1 MTTRSPLLAL
11 ALTAALLAGCNA
23 GGDAGDADLTGIA
36 DGGPFEKVAY
46 NVGYQ
51 SGLQFLGQDSSF
63 NYDRFK
69 EGFDR
74 GLAGDSTEIAYALG
88 LQYGLQIR
96 QDTLG
101 ALDRNLFLT
110 GLRSALAGDSLL
122 VTAEAAREAQ
132 AIVEDSLEVRRLKA
146 QARTNPQAQ
155 QQLDLIETNAASSER
170 FLAEVAGRDGVRRL
184 GEGVLY
190 TVDAPGEGAS
200 PGPGDRVSVLYK
212 GMFADGTVFD
222 ESGDEP
228 ATFAVGQVVPGFRD
242 ALLDMVEGETRTV
255 YIPADQAYGLLGS
268 PGPGGQG
275 GIPPNS
281 ALQFEMT
288 LVEVLDQAPRP
299 QGGQGLPPGFGQ

>member
-1 MTTRSPLLAL
+1 MNTRSPLLAL

-23 GGDAGDADLTGIA
+23 GGDSGNADLSDIDEA
-36 DGGPFEKVAY
+36 GPFEKVAY

-63 NYDRFK
+63 SYDRFK

-74 GLAGDSTEIAYALG
+74 GIAGDSAEIAYALG

-101 ALDRNLFLT
+101 ALDRNLFLS
-110 GLRSALAGDSLL
+110 GLRSALAGDSLR
-122 VTAEAAREAQ
+122 VSAEDARLAQ
-132 AIVEDSLEVRRLKA
+132 AIVEDSLEIRRLKA
-146 QARTNPQAQ
+146 QAPTNPQAQ
-155 QQLDLIETNAASSER
+155 QQLDQIANNAATSEA
-170 FLAEVAGRDGVRRL
+170 FLAEVARRDGVRRL
-184 GEGVLY
+184 GDGVLY
-190 TVDAPGEGAS
+190 TVTTPGEGAS
-200 PGPGDRVSVLYK
+200 PGPDDRVAVRYR
-212 GMFADGTVFD
+212 GQFADGTVFD

-228 ATFAVGQVVPGFRD
+228 ATFAVGQVVPGFRA

-255 YIPADQAYGLLGS
+255 WIPSDQAYGLLGQ

-288 LVEVLDQAPRP
+288 LVEVIPTPPGGAP
-299 QGGQGLPPGFGQ
+299 GLPPGFGQ